1 MSPHKFVCLLF
12 MFLGMAVAGMA
23 APLGTAI
30 TYQGQLSD
38 DGAPAEGKYDL
49 RFGVFSQPESGDP
62 LAPLLDVPGAEVAGG
77 SFTAVLD
84 FGEGIFNGDARWLE
98 ISVRRVGSTEFTTLK
113 PRQPLTAAPY
123 ALFGLTPAGPAG
135 AKGDPGAAGP
145 AGPPGATGPSGPPG
159 PQGETGAT
167 GPAGPKGDT
176 GATGATGPQG
186 PIGPRGDPG
195 DRGPQGEAGVAGPIG
210 PVGETGPAGAQGPTG
225 PKGET
230 GDRGPQGEPGPK
242 GDPGDR
248 GEVGPQ
254 GLVGPSGPQGPAG
267 PAGPVGPQGEP
278 GQTGDP
284 GDTGPA
290 GPQGPKGD
298 PGDRGP
304 QGPIGLTGPA
314 GPAGPRGD
322 TGDTGPSGPPGLPG
336 AIGPAGPVGQT
347 GPAGPTGPV
356 GPTGPTGPKG
366 LNWRGAWNELDE
378 YQPSDAVAFE
388 GSSWV
393 ALDSSVGRKPGADGE
408 KWELLA
414 QRGADGLPGAVGAT
428 GPTGPTGPQGA
439 RGPQG
444 AQGSQGPIGPTGLQ
458 GPAGEPGPVGPQGP
472 TGPRGQT
479 GPQGLPGSADAWGR
493 LGNAGTTDANF
504 IGTVDNRPL
513 AVRVN
518 NQPAFLVE
526 SDGRIGFGTTDVD
539 NGIQFQFDLPAP
551 EHPFVGIR
559 SPSRATA
566 YGLEFLNRAQGW
578 RIGPNAGG
586 GQIEGFEIFTD
597 DSAAQGLRVEP
608 NGRVSIGQ
616 LASAPAAFAA
626 LTVNGS
632 IGFTDNTA
640 PAMYIYSGGTANDL
654 RPLIMHS
661 PAFPGYGM
669 YYRDA
674 GDRFEFKSSPTDSTP
689 SLVVDLDSNWVAIA
703 ASEPKP
709 GYELSVN
716 GQIVCEDL
724 LIQDSSLWPDYVFQP
739 EYELKS
745 LDAVEAHIRE
755 NRHLPGIPSAAEVER
770 DGLRMGD
777 MQKRMMAKIE
787 ELTLYLIEQNK
798 RLAAQEARLAELQAQ
813 LDAQRSSNPTRP

>member
-1 MSPHKFVCLLF
+1 MSPHKFVCLLLLL
-12 MFLGMAVAGMA
+12 LGIAATGTA

-38 DGAPAEGKYDL
+38 EGAPAEGKYDL
-49 RFGVFSQPESGDP
+49 RFGVFAQPESGDP
-62 LAPLLDVPGAEVAGG
+62 LAPQVEIPGAEVAGG
-77 SFTAVLD
+77 TFTAVLD
-84 FGEGIFNGDARWLE
+84 FGGGLFNGDARWLE

-113 PRQPLTAAPY
+113 PRQPLTPAPY
-123 ALFGLTPAGPAG
+123 ALFALTPAGPAG
-135 AKGDPGAAGP
+135 AKGDPGA
-145 AGPPGATGPSGPPG
+145 
-159 PQGETGAT
+159 T
-167 GPAGPKGDT
+167 GPAGP
-176 GATGATGPQG
+176 TGPA
-186 PIGPRGDPG
+186 
-195 DRGPQGEAGVAGPIG
+195 GEAGPVG
-210 PVGETGPAGAQGPTG
+210 PVGPKGDTGPAGAQGPIG
-225 PKGET
+225 PKGDT
-230 GDRGPQGEPGPK
+230 GDRGPQGEPGAVGPAGPTGATGPEGAKGPIGPQGPIGLTGAPGDQGPQGEPGPK
-242 GDPGDR
+242 GATGDR
-248 GEVGPQ
+248 GD
-254 GLVGPSGPQGPAG
+254 VGPSGPQGLTG
-267 PAGPVGPQGEP
+267 PAGPVGPAGPQGQPGDKGEP
-278 GQTGDP
+278 GE
-284 GDTGPA
+284 TGPA

-298 PGDRGP
+298 PGAQGP

-314 GPAGPRGD
+314 GPTGPRGEI
-322 TGDTGPSGPPGLPG
+322 GDVGPSGPPGIPG
-336 AIGPAGPVGQT
+336 VSGPAGPIGPT
-347 GPAGPTGPV
+347 GPAGATGAT

-366 LNWRGAWNELDE
+366 LIWRGGWSELEE
-378 YQPSDAVAFE
+378 YQPDDAVMFD

-408 KWELLA
+408 KWDLLA
-414 QRGADGLPGAVGAT
+414 QRGSDGLAGAVGAT

-444 AQGSQGPIGPTGLQ
+444 AQGSQGPVGPIGPQ
-458 GPAGEPGPVGPQGP
+458 GPAGDTGATGPQGP

-504 IGTVDNRPL
+504 IGTTDNRPL

-518 NQPAFLVE
+518 NQPALLVE
-526 SDGRIGFGTTDVD
+526 RDGRIGFGTTTVD

-551 EHPFVGIR
+551 EYPFVGIR

-566 YGLEFLNRAQGW
+566 YGLEFLSPAQGW
-578 RIGPNAGG
+578 RVGPNAGG
-586 GQIEGFEIFTD
+586 GQVEGFEIYSD
-597 DSAAQGLRVEP
+597 DSGAQGLRVES
-608 NGRVSIGQ
+608 NGRVSIAQ
-616 LASAPAAFAA
+616 PASAPAAFTA

-632 IGFTDNTA
+632 IGFTDHSA
-640 PAMYIYSGGTANDL
+640 PAMFIYNGGTANDV

-661 PAFPGYGM
+661 PAFPGYGL

-674 GDRFEFKSSPTDSTP
+674 GDRFEFKSSSSDSTP
-689 SLVVDLDSNWVAIA
+689 SLVVDLDSNWVVIA

-739 EYELKS
+739 DYELKS
-745 LDAVEAHIRE
+745 LETVENHIRE

-770 DGLRMGD
+770 DGIRMAD
-777 MQKRMMAKIE
+777 MQKRMMTKIE

-798 RLAAQEARLAELQAQ
+798 RLAAQEARLAELQAK
-813 LDAQRSSNPTRP
+813 LDAQNSSAPTRP